1 MSAVQDLPAKAPAGG
16 SARSRLRDVAGRHR
30 STTILASM
38 ALVGLL
44 LPLIAG
50 FPPFTLFQSQ
60 IAWIDGFSNAGV
72 FVLLYLRVWRENRSA
87 PEDKAWRARMGEML
101 RGEKAGM
108 PPVGK
113 YNPGQKLVFWAMSI
127 SLLVLVVT
135 GFLFWQPWFTP
146 YFSITVGRI
155 AVLLHAIA
163 AVVMVLAVIVHVYA
177 AIWVKG
183 TVRAIRSERFAAM
196 VRVAKKKWAVPSP
209 FLLLI
214 CPDHTAKTPEN
225 TGGRGSS
232 GARWPPIAGCRCPS
246 LDGVATLGSKAPRK
260 ERSWPTR

>member
-1 MSAVQDLPAKAPAGG
+1 MKAQPGELVRYDDRERMSHWLTALLLLAAAASGLAFFHPSFYFLTHLFGGG
-16 SARSRLRDVAGRHR
+16 SWTRILHPFIGVA
-30 STTILASM
+30 T
-38 ALVGLL
+38 AL
-44 LPLIAG
+44 
-50 FPPFTLFQSQ
+50 
-60 IAWIDGFSNAGV
+60 V

-87 PEDKAWRARMGEML
+87 PEDKAWRAHMGEML

-146 YFSITVGRI
+146 YFSVTVGRI

-183 TVRAIRSERFAAM
+183 TVRAMTRGTVTEG
-196 VRVAKKKWAVPSP
+196 WARQNHP
-209 FLLLI
+209 LW
-214 CPDHTAKTPEN
+214 HREMTK
-225 TGGRGSS
+225 GR
-232 GARWPPIAGCRCPS
+232 
-246 LDGVATLGSKAPRK
+246 
-260 ERSWPTR
+260 